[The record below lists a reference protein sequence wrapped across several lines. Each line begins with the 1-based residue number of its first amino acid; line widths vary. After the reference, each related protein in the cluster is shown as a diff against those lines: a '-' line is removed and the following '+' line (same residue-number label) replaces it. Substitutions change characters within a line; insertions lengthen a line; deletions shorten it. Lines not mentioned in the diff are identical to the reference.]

1 MAAFLSSFPPGSIP
15 FLIGRQRLLR
25 RVNPRLQCGQPL
37 FNFQITIYDS
47 LLIGPIQLARL
58 AKREQMFEPP
68 IAHQRFSD
76 GLGVGLDVWIAQL
89 GELGAVP
96 LPSQDGVHNG
106 QACQPGN
113 ITDDMVNLQ
122 NHLCQRLVHVLHV
135 LTGRPDQLAAVPQ
148 KRPHGADVLF
158 GPKRRPQ

>member
-25 RVNPRLQCGQPL
+25 RVNPRLECGQPL

-68 IAHQRFSD
+68 IAHLRFSD
-76 GLGVGLDVWIAQL
+76 GLGVGVDAGVPQL
-89 GELGAVP
+89 G
-96 LPSQDGVHNG
+96 
-106 QACQPGN
+106 
-113 ITDDMVNLQ
+113 
-122 NHLCQRLVHVLHV
+122 
-135 LTGRPDQLAAVPQ
+135 
-148 KRPHGADVLF
+148 
-158 GPKRRPQ
+158 